1 MAMDLLAVNAYGLP
15 LVQPSAASPQTLGI
29 RPVSDPREAA
39 VAVSALATRNGPEL
53 RESVGPRRS
62 SSSDETGDDE
72 ERATVHGKAGS
83 SASRAVRPR
92 NEPAEEDG
100 DERGAAVDVTV

>member
-1 MAMDLLAVNAYGLP
+1 MAMDLLAINAYGLP

-53 RESVGPRRS
+53 RDSVGPRRS
-62 SSSDETGDDE
+62 SSTAETGDDE
-72 ERATVHGKAGS
+72 ERATVHGKGGGGAP
-83 SASRAVRPR
+83 RAAKPR
-92 NEPAEEDG
+92 SQPDEGEGE
-100 DERGAAVDVTV
+100 ERGATVDVTV

>member
-1 MAMDLLAVNAYGLP
+1 MAMDLLPVNAYGLP

-29 RPVSDPREAA
+29 RPVADPREAA

-62 SSSDETGDDE
+62 SSSAETGDDE
-72 ERATVHGKAGS
+72 ERSTVRGKSGSGAPRATK
-83 SASRAVRPR
+83 PR
-92 NEPAEEDG
+92 SESTEED
-100 DERGAAVDVTV
+100 DERGATVDVTV

>member
-1 MAMDLLAVNAYGLP
+1 MTMDLLPINAYGLP

-39 VAVSALATRNGPEL
+39 VAASALATRNGPEL

-62 SSSDETGDDE
+62 SSSAETGDDE
-72 ERATVHGKAGS
+72 ERATVHSKGGG
-83 SASRAVRPR
+83 ASRAARPR
-92 NEPAEEDG
+92 NEPTEEDG
-100 DERGAAVDVTV
+100 EERGATVDVTV